1 MTTKFKKKFI
11 ELLSELSI
19 EVYEEL
25 GGGNFDEKDFQKA
38 LGYEFS
44 EKKIDYLRE
53 IHLELYY
60 KKIPLK
66 LGAPDFFLND
76 LNPPAIIE
84 IKLGSGLDDA
94 NRHQLKMYL
103 NSIQKRK
110 NKIVRNINNGYLINF
125 LKIEPL
131 INLEKDRKPKN
142 KTIYKIEIEHYK
154 LSRNSSF
161 LLIDRLKSGPIEI

>member
-1 MTTKFKKKFI
+1 
-11 ELLSELSI
+11 
-19 EVYEEL
+19 
-25 GGGNFDEKDFQKA
+25 
-38 LGYEFS
+38 
-44 EKKIDYLRE
+44 
-53 IHLELYY
+53 
-60 KKIPLK
+60 
-66 LGAPDFFLND
+66 
-76 LNPPAIIE
+76 
-84 IKLGSGLDDA
+84 
-94 NRHQLKMYL
+94 MYL

-161 LLIDRLKSGPIEI
+161 TY